1 MLVPVQF
8 QFTYKM
14 LATGRPPSS
23 HALAAV
29 RAQKRNAK
37 RSLNNQYTIF
47 FGTNFALCFV
57 SFSCCCCCSS
67 SFLFVV
73 LVLCKVF
80 IVREA

>member
-47 FGTNFALCFV
+47 FRYKFCALFCELLLLF
-57 SFSCCCCCSS
+57 FFFF
-67 SFLFVV
+67 FLFVV